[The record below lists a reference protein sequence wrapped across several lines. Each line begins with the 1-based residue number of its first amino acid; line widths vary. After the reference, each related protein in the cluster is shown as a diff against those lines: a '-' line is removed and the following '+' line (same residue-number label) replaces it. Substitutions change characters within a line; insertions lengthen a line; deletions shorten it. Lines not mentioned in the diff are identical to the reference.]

1 MEGKELALLGEI
13 SRLYLEKRTGE
24 LMVKGPK
31 FEKRVFFEQGR
42 IIFAVSNLEQ
52 DSLGNI
58 LVDTEKITPDDLL
71 EAEKTR
77 HKEGGA
83 LGTVL
88 VWMGLLSAEDL
99 YWGIRF
105 QATRIIYSLFKLEE
119 DFNYSFAAR
128 PLGAREVLRLNFQ
141 TPNII
146 MEAARRIG
154 SASTLLTQLRPQS
167 YVCFSMDHE
176 LGKALDFLPKEK
188 EILPLL
194 NGRYTVKK
202 LIGLGLMEDLE
213 LLRML
218 HGLRTLRMLILAEEA
233 IHAETAPAAPPPP
246 ALEHPAVPDSAG
258 HEAEEFLAQEAL
270 EVSSLARRRLRLAR
284 LRWAAIILLFA
295 ALGAAL
301 VWRFYPAALAA
312 VWSRTARNEPPRVE
326 AEQEAT
332 PAPVPPQAQTAAAP
346 SQSTAEAPGG
356 SPDTEQPTAD
366 VVEETPGEP
375 SAPAQQGT
383 ADLLVDQFTVEGLGR
398 NRYRVRFRL
407 ANAGP
412 AGSERLG
419 YLFVA
424 RRDVDGKDVIVH
436 PAMAT
441 EQFDARV
448 DFRRGDSFRIARY
461 RLVQVEFE
469 APSAPSK
476 IRVVAFDREG
486 KLKVDVE
493 PPVEIR

>member
-1 MEGKELALLGEI
+1 MESKELALLGEI
-13 SRLYLEKRTGE
+13 SRLYLEKKTGE
-24 LMVKGPK
+24 LTVKGPK
-31 FEKRVFFEQGR
+31 FEKRVYFEQGR

-52 DSLGNI
+52 DSLGDI
-58 LVDTEKITPDDLL
+58 LVDTEKISPDDLA

-77 HKEGGA
+77 RKEGGA

-119 DFNYSFAAR
+119 DFDYGFAAR

-154 SASTLLTQLRPQS
+154 SAPTLLAELRPQS

-233 IHAETAPAAPPPP
+233 IHAEVATAAPAPPV
-246 ALEHPAVPDSAG
+246 LEGVAIADTTG
-258 HEAEEFLAQEAL
+258 HEAEEFLAQEAR
-270 EVSSLARRRLRLAR
+270 EVSSLARHRLRMSR
-284 LRWAAIILLFA
+284 LRWATIILLVA
-295 ALGAAL
+295 ALAGAL
-301 VWRFYPAALAA
+301 VWRFYPVALEA
-312 VWSRTARNEPPRVE
+312 VRSRMARNEALPVKTEP
-326 AEQEAT
+326 QPT
-332 PAPVPPQAQTAAAP
+332 TGDQPAPSPAQNAAAVPGGPQA
-346 SQSTAEAPGG
+346 G
-356 SPDTEQPTAD
+356 SPDTDQAAAA
-366 VVEETPGEP
+366 VEEASAEP
-375 SAPAQQGT
+375 STPPPPGT
-383 ADLLVDQFTVEGLGR
+383 EDLLVDQFTIEALGR

-407 ANAGP
+407 VNTGP

-424 RRDVDGKDVIVH
+424 RRDFDGRDVIVH
-436 PAMAT
+436 PPMAT

-448 DFRRGDSFRIARY
+448 DFRRGDSFRIARFKP
-461 RLVQVEFE
+461 VQVEFE

-476 IRVVAFDREG
+476 IRVVAFDRNG
-486 KLKVDVE
+486 TLQVDVE